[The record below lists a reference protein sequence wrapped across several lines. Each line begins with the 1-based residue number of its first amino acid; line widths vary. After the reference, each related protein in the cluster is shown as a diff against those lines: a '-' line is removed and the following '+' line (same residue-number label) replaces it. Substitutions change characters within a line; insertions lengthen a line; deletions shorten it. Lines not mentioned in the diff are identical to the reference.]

1 MIRSHAL
8 GGVIGRSA
16 RSVTGHPHVLGP
28 SVCVSHVA
36 TMVRY
41 RSMVER
47 FEASALTH
55 MLVVA
60 DVERSRDWYQ
70 RVLDARVF
78 GEYGG
83 TSVVLELLDSWI
95 LLVTGGGPDAGKPN
109 VTLAPPLD
117 PDRPSAQ
124 LIFRVDDCMGL
135 YELLSNRGAEFLAAP
150 DVRDGETRAFFRDP
164 DGHLF
169 EISELT

>member
-1 MIRSHAL
+1 
-8 GGVIGRSA
+8 
-16 RSVTGHPHVLGP
+16 
-28 SVCVSHVA
+28 
-36 TMVRY
+36 
-41 RSMVER
+41 
-47 FEASALTH
+47 

-60 DVERSRDWYQ
+60 DVERSRDWYLD
-70 RVLDARVF
+70 VLDAQVF

-83 TSVVLELLDSWI
+83 TSVVLNLLDSWI

-109 VTLAPPLD
+109 VTLTPPAD

-135 YELLSNRGAEFLAAP
+135 YELLSGRGAEFLAPP
-150 DVRDGETRAFFRDP
+150 DVRNGEIRAFFRDP

>member
-1 MIRSHAL
+1 M
-8 GGVIGRSA
+8 
-16 RSVTGHPHVLGP
+16 
-28 SVCVSHVA
+28 
-36 TMVRY
+36 
-41 RSMVER
+41 ER

-60 DVERSRDWYQ
+60 DVERSRDWYA
-70 RVLDARVF
+70 RVLDARVA

-83 TSVVLELLDSWI
+83 TSVVLKLLDSWI
-95 LLVTGGGPDAGKPN
+95 LLVTGGGPDAGKPS
-109 VTLAPPLD
+109 VTLAPPAQ

-124 LIFRVDDCMGL
+124 IVFRVDDCLGL
-135 YELLSNRGAEFLAAP
+135 HKLLSGRGAEFLAAP